1 MLTKSEKLAQR
12 IQEIHDFIANTV
24 GQDVTFAPISQEL
37 EKISNALK
45 KGKLT
50 VQIVSNDPV
59 SAQALHNFLSNYK
72 TLPEFYQFYVTTLPS
87 QPEQAAP
94 KLSEFHQLVD
104 CDVLCLVVELKQMLS
119 SSEQWFIEQAS
130 NTHAV
135 KQFVVVD
142 IPNNNSQLNQPI
154 QANMAGIESWI
165 QSHSSEPSI
174 EVIPLFLYPFYPNA
188 QAEVIDSNLQQ
199 KLAQFCKSLEA
210 LVRRRPEDILVKRI
224 TTQTLFQLAQI
235 ERIFDMEIDLLK
247 QEIRQAEGK
256 LSSLKQSDLTDDLK
270 EQAEQAL
277 RQVNEDK
284 EKFFRQVKLEFNQ
297 SKAELL
303 DGFNRKS
310 ISYKIQS
317 FTDSLQPSVIRR
329 GRAKYV
335 QLQSDNAQN
344 SADINI
350 DMMYLCYSNLSHW
363 AIKEWEEIYTSYGEG
378 GVSYFFQKTYA
389 TLNLIPSF
397 KFRASLFQSD
407 REHTYFQKSLKDL
420 VAGVRCE
427 SYYKE
432 VSVGNYLI
440 RQVRN
445 QWMGIMFLLTFV
457 TMTVLSSTNRRDF
470 MKNIFKPLY
479 GFKDNPVLLTI
490 GLAVPLCFLFLLL
503 FYNYFQ
509 DGQQKLEDEAKKL
522 RRELQNYYQSFAK
535 ISVEK
540 LAQDLVSAVEAEE
553 ERLRRIIDSFREHL
567 MVHVSE
573 LKKNQSFLKSDLEN
587 LIIQQKGLDKAKADL
602 QKLKRI

>member
-12 IQEIHDFIANTV
+12 IQEIRDFITPRV
-24 GQDVTFAPISQEL
+24 GEDVTFAAISQEL
-37 EKISNALK
+37 EKLSNVVK

-50 VQIVSNDPV
+50 VQIVSNEPV
-59 SAQALHNFLSNYK
+59 SAQALYNFLSNYK
-72 TLPEFYQFYVTTLPS
+72 TLPEFYQFYITTLPS

-104 CDVLCLVVELKQMLS
+104 CDVLCLVVELKPMLS
-119 SSEQWFIEQAS
+119 SSEQWFVEQFS

-135 KQFVVVD
+135 KQVVVVD
-142 IPNNNSQLNQPI
+142 ITDNSQLNQPT
-154 QANMAGIESWI
+154 QANTAGVEEWI
-165 QSHSSEPSI
+165 KSHNFEPSI
-174 EVIPLFLYPFYPNA
+174 EVVPLFLYPFYQNA
-188 QAEVIDSNLQQ
+188 QSTITEANSQH
-199 KLAQFCKSLEA
+199 KLEQLCKSLES
-210 LVRRRPEDILVKRI
+210 LVKRRPEDILIKRL
-224 TTQTLFQLAQI
+224 TTQTLFQLVQI
-235 ERIFDMEIDLLK
+235 ERIFDRESELLK
-247 QEIRQAEGK
+247 QEIKQAEEK

-277 RQVNEDK
+277 KQVNEDK
-284 EKFFRQVKLEFNQ
+284 EKFFKQVKLEFNQ

-310 ISYKIQS
+310 ISYKIQF

-329 GRAKYV
+329 GGAKYV
-335 QLQSDNAQN
+335 QLYSGNAQN

-350 DMMYLCYSNLSHW
+350 DMMYLCYSNLSQW
-363 AIKEWEEIYTSYGEG
+363 AIAEWEQIYTSYGEG
-378 GVSYFFQKTYA
+378 GISYFFQKTYA

-397 KFRASLFQSD
+397 KFRASLFQANRD
-407 REHTYFQKSLKDL
+407 KTCFQKSLKDL

-427 SYYKE
+427 SYYKK
-432 VSVGNYLI
+432 VSVGSYLI

-457 TMTVLSSTNRRDF
+457 TMTGLSSSNRRDF
-470 MKNIFKPLY
+470 MKNLFKPLY

-490 GLAVPLCFLFLLL
+490 GLAIPLCFLFLLL
-503 FYNYFQ
+503 FYNYSQ

-522 RRELQNYYQSFAK
+522 RKELQSYYQSFAK

-540 LAQDLVSAVEAEE
+540 LAQDLVSALETEE
-553 ERLRRIIDSFREHL
+553 ERLKKIIDSFREHL
-567 MVHVSE
+567 MAHISE
-573 LKKNQSFLKSDLEN
+573 LKTNQSFFKSDLES
-587 LIIQQKGLDKAKADL
+587 LIVQQKGLDKAKADL

>member
-12 IQEIHDFIANTV
+12 IQEIRDFITPRV
-24 GQDVTFAPISQEL
+24 SEDVTFTAISQEL
-37 EKISNALK
+37 EKISNVLK

-50 VQIVSNDPV
+50 VQIVSNEPV
-59 SAQALHNFLSNYK
+59 SALALYNFLSNYK
-72 TLPEFYQFYVTTLPS
+72 TLPEFYQFSIATLPN

-94 KLSEFHQLVD
+94 KLSEFNQLVD

-119 SSEQWFIEQAS
+119 SSEQCFVEQFS

-142 IPNNNSQLNQPI
+142 ITDNSQSDLPI
-154 QANMAGIESWI
+154 QANTAGVEEWIKSHNFEPYIEL
-165 QSHSSEPSI
+165 
-174 EVIPLFLYPFYPNA
+174 IPLFLYPFYQDA
-188 QAEVIDSNLQQ
+188 QATIADASLQN
-199 KLAQFCKSLEA
+199 KLEQFCKSLEA
-210 LVRRRPEDILVKRI
+210 LVKRRPEDILIKRI
-224 TTQTLFQLAQI
+224 TTQTLFQLVQI
-235 ERIFDMEIDLLK
+235 ERILDREAELLK
-247 QEIRQAEGK
+247 QEIKQAEGK

-277 RQVNEDK
+277 KQVNEDK
-284 EKFFRQVKLEFNQ
+284 EKFFKQVKLEFNQ

-303 DGFNRKS
+303 DGFNRRS
-310 ISYKIQS
+310 ISYKIQY

-329 GRAKYV
+329 GGAKYV
-335 QLQSDNAQN
+335 QLYSGNAQS

-350 DMMYLCYSNLSHW
+350 DMMYLCYSNLSQW
-363 AIKEWEEIYTSYGEG
+363 AIAEWEQIYTSYGEG
-378 GVSYFFQKTYA
+378 GISYFFQKTYA

-397 KFRASLFQSD
+397 KFRASLFQANRD
-407 REHTYFQKSLKDL
+407 KTCFQKSLKDL

-427 SYYKE
+427 SYYKK
-432 VSVGNYLI
+432 VSVGSYLI

-457 TMTVLSSTNRRDF
+457 TMTGLSSSNRRDF

-479 GFKDNPVLLTI
+479 GFKDNPVLLTV

-503 FYNYFQ
+503 FYNYSQ

-522 RRELQNYYQSFAK
+522 RKELQSYYQSFAK
-535 ISVEK
+535 VSVEK
-540 LAQDLVSAVEAEE
+540 LTQDLVSALETEE
-553 ERLRRIIDSFREHL
+553 ERLKKIIDSFREHL
-567 MVHVSE
+567 MAHISE
-573 LKKNQSFLKSDLEN
+573 LKTNQSFFKSDLEN
-587 LIIQQKGLDKAKADL
+587 LIVQQKGLDKAKADL

>member
-12 IQEIHDFIANTV
+12 IQEIRDFINHRV
-24 GQDVTFAPISQEL
+24 SEDVTFAAISQEL
-37 EKISNALK
+37 EKISNVVK

-50 VQIVSNDPV
+50 VQIVSNESV
-59 SAQALHNFLSNYK
+59 SAQALHNFLSNHK

-87 QPEQAAP
+87 QPEPSAL

-104 CDVLCLVVELKQMLS
+104 CDVLCLVVELKQTLS
-119 SSEQWFIEQAS
+119 SSEQWFVEQIS

-135 KQFVVVD
+135 KQFIIAD
-142 IPNNNSQLNQPI
+142 IPNNSSQLDQPI
-154 QANMAGIESWI
+154 QANMAGIEEWTK
-165 QSHSSEPSI
+165 SHNFEPSI
-174 EVIPLFLYPFYPNA
+174 EVIPLPLYPFYPNA
-188 QAEVIDSNLQQ
+188 QATITDSNLEH
-199 KLAQFCKSLEA
+199 KLEQLCKSLEA
-210 LVRRRPEDILVKRI
+210 LVKRRPEDILIKRI
-224 TTQTLFQLAQI
+224 STQTLFQLVQI
-235 ERIFDMEIDLLK
+235 ERIFDREAELLK
-247 QEIRQAEGK
+247 QEIKQAEK
-256 LSSLKQSDLTDDLK
+256 KISSLKQNDLTEDLK

-277 RQVNEDK
+277 RQVNEEK
-284 EKFFRQVKLEFNQ
+284 EKFFKQVKLEFNQ

-329 GRAKYV
+329 GGAKYV
-335 QLQSDNAQN
+335 QLYSDNAQS

-350 DMMYLCYSNLSHW
+350 DMMYLCYSNLSQW
-363 AIKEWEEIYTSYGEG
+363 AIAEWEQIYTSYGEG
-378 GVSYFFQKTYA
+378 GISYFFQKTYS

-397 KFRASLFQSD
+397 KFRASLFQANRD
-407 REHTYFQKSLKDL
+407 KTCFQKSLKDL

-427 SYYKE
+427 SYYRK
-432 VSVGNYLI
+432 VSVGSYLI

-445 QWMGIMFLLTFV
+445 QWMGVMFLLTFV
-457 TMTVLSSTNRRDF
+457 SMTGLSSSNRRDF

-503 FYNYFQ
+503 FYNYSQ
-509 DGQQKLEDEAKKL
+509 DGQQKLEDEAKRL
-522 RRELQNYYQSFAK
+522 RRELQSYYQSFAK
-535 ISVEK
+535 VSVEK
-540 LAQDLVSAVEAEE
+540 LAQDLVSALETEE
-553 ERLRRIIDSFREHL
+553 ERLRKIIDSFREHL
-567 MVHVSE
+567 MAHISE
-573 LKKNQSFLKSDLEN
+573 LKTNQNFFKSDLES
-587 LIIQQKGLDKAKADL
+587 LIVQQKSLDKAKADF

>member
-12 IQEIHDFIANTV
+12 IQEIHDFIANRV
-24 GQDVTFAPISQEL
+24 NQDVSFAAISQEL

-45 KGKLT
+45 VGKLT

-59 SAQALHNFLSNYK
+59 SAQALHNFLCSCKN
-72 TLPEFYQFYVTTLPS
+72 LPEFYQFYVTTLPS

-130 NTHAV
+130 NTYAI
-135 KQFVVVD
+135 KQFVVVEMPKD
-142 IPNNNSQLNQPI
+142 DSQLEELI

-165 QSHSSEPSI
+165 QSHSSEPST
-174 EVIPLFLYPFYPNA
+174 EVIPLFLGSFYPNA
-188 QAEVIDSNLQQ
+188 QAAVIDSNLQQ
-199 KLAQFCKSLEA
+199 KLDQFCKSLEA
-210 LVRRRPEDILVKRI
+210 LVRRRPEDILIKRI
-224 TTQTLFQLAQI
+224 TTQTLFQLVQI
-235 ERIFDMEIDLLK
+235 ERIFEMETELLK
-247 QEIRQAEGK
+247 QEIRQAEEK

-317 FTDSLQPSVIRR
+317 FTDNLQPSVIRR

-350 DMMYLCYSNLSHW
+350 DMMHLCYSNLSHW
-363 AIKEWEEIYTSYGEG
+363 AIKEWEQIYTSYGEG

-397 KFRASLFQSD
+397 KFRASLFQSNRD
-407 REHTYFQKSLKDL
+407 HTYFQKSLKDL

-432 VSVGNYLI
+432 VSVGSYLI

-445 QWMGIMFLLTFV
+445 QWMGVMLLLGFV
-457 TMTVLSSTNRRDF
+457 TITGVSSNRKDF
-470 MKNIFKPLY
+470 LQNLFKPIFV
-479 GFKDNPVLLTI
+479 FKDNPVLLTI
-490 GLAVPLCFLFLLL
+490 VLAVPLCFLFLLL
-503 FYNYFQ
+503 FYNYSH

-522 RRELQNYYQSFAK
+522 KKELQNYYHSFAK

-540 LAQDLVSAVEAEE
+540 LAQDLVSALEAEE

-567 MVHVSE
+567 MAYVSE
-573 LKKNQSFLKSDLEN
+573 LRKNQSFLKSDLEN
-587 LIIQQKGLDKAKADL
+587 LIVQQKNLDKAKADL

>member
-12 IQEIHDFIANTV
+12 IQEIHDFITNRV
-24 GQDVTFAPISQEL
+24 DQDVTFATISQEL
-37 EKISNALK
+37 EKLSNTLK
-45 KGKLT
+45 KGKLI

-72 TLPEFYQFYVTTLPS
+72 TLPEFYQFCITTLPS

-94 KLSEFHQLVD
+94 KLNEFHQLVD
-104 CDVLCLVVELKQMLS
+104 CDVLCLVIELKQTLS
-119 SSEQWFIEQAS
+119 SSEQWFIEQAN

-135 KQFVVVD
+135 KKFVVV
-142 IPNNNSQLNQPI
+142 IPNNDGQLDQPI
-154 QANMAGIESWI
+154 QVNMAGIEEWI
-165 QSHSSEPSI
+165 QSQNFEPST
-174 EVIPLFLYPFYPNA
+174 EVIPLSLYPFYPNV
-188 QAEVIDSNLQQ
+188 QATTDSNLQH
-199 KLAQFCKSLEA
+199 KLEQFCKSLEA
-210 LVRRRPEDILVKRI
+210 LVKRRPEDILIKRI
-224 TTQTLFQLAQI
+224 TTQMLFQLVQI
-235 ERIFDMEIDLLK
+235 ERIFDMETELLK
-247 QEIRQAEGK
+247 QEIRQAEEK
-256 LSSLKQSDLTDDLK
+256 LSSLRQSDLTNDLK

-277 RQVNEDK
+277 RQVNEEK

-329 GRAKYV
+329 GGAKYV
-335 QLQSDNAQN
+335 QLYSDNAQN

-350 DMMYLCYSNLSHW
+350 DMMYVCYSSLSQW
-363 AIKEWEEIYTSYGEG
+363 AIAEWEQIYTSYGEG
-378 GVSYFFQKTYA
+378 GISYFFQKTYA

-397 KFRASLFQSD
+397 KFRASLFQSNRD
-407 REHTYFQKSLKDL
+407 KTCFQKSLKDL

-427 SYYKE
+427 SYYKK
-432 VSVGNYLI
+432 VSVGSYLI

-445 QWMGIMFLLTFV
+445 QWMGVMFLLTFV
-457 TMTVLSSTNRRDF
+457 TMTGLSSSNRRDF

-479 GFKDNPVLLTI
+479 GFKDHPVLLTI
-490 GLAVPLCFLFLLL
+490 GLAIPLCFLFLLL
-503 FYNYFQ
+503 FYNYSQ

-535 ISVEK
+535 VSVEK
-540 LAQDLVSAVEAEE
+540 LSQDLISALETEE
-553 ERLRRIIDSFREHL
+553 ERLKKIIDSFRDHL
-567 MVHVSE
+567 MAHISE
-573 LKKNQSFLKSDLEN
+573 LKTNQGFLKSDLEN
-587 LIIQQKGLDKAKADL
+587 LITQQKGLDKAKADL